1 MRRAAHRD
9 TILAQAGSRWDER
22 TGSVTMPVYQT
33 ATFRHPALG
42 RSTGF
47 DYSRSGNPTRQ
58 VLEDTLARL
67 DGGARGF
74 AFSSGLAALDCLL
87 HLLAPGDR
95 ILVTEDLY
103 GGTFRLLERVYRPLG
118 IEAVYADTSRVE
130 EVERCWDDRVKAL
143 LVETPTNPLL
153 KVADI
158 RALSALARARGALTI
173 VDNTFLTPA
182 LQRPLEMGGDAVVY
196 SASKYLAGH
205 NDVVAGAVVAKTPE
219 LADRVHF
226 HQNAIGGVLGPQDS
240 WLVLRGLKTMS
251 LRLERQERNAL
262 AVAEFLS
269 RHPRV
274 GRVHYPGLPSHRGA
288 ATLRSQASGFGA
300 VVSFEVDDPALVPAL
315 LARVRVFL
323 FAESLGGVESL
334 ITFPSAQTHTDLDEG
349 VRERLGIT
357 DRLLRLSLGVEHVDD
372 LVDDLDQAL
381 AA

>member
-173 VDNTFLTPA
+173 VDNT
-182 LQRPLEMGGDAVVY
+182 
-196 SASKYLAGH
+196 
-205 NDVVAGAVVAKTPE
+205 
-219 LADRVHF
+219 
-226 HQNAIGGVLGPQDS
+226 
-240 WLVLRGLKTMS
+240 
-251 LRLERQERNAL
+251 RLERQERNAL

-334 ITFPSAQTHTDLDEG
+334 ITFPSAQTHADLDEG